1 MKTVTVDFTGLNTPE
16 SVHHA
21 LFQAL
26 SFPEYYGNNFDALF
40 DCLTELDEDVA
51 LTLRHFPGSDSPL
64 GSWGET
70 LMRVFCCAAEENPG
84 LHITVD

>member
-1 MKTVTVDFTGLNTPE
+1 MKTVTVDFTGLNTPQ

-26 SFPEYYGNNFDALF
+26 SFPEYYGNNLDALF
-40 DCLTELDEDVA
+40 DCLTELDEDVEIILHNFPA
-51 LTLRHFPGSDSPL
+51 LEASV
-64 GSWGET
+64 GSWSEQ
-70 LMRVFCCAAEENPG
+70 LMRVFRCAAEENPG